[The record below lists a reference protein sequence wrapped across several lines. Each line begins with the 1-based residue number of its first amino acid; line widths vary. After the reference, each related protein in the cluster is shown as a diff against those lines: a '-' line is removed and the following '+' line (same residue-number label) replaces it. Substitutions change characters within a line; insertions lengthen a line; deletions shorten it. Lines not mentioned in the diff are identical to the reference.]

1 MKLRIKGPSIRLRLT
16 QSKVAGFAETGFW
29 QETTPMPGG
38 TLTYK
43 LLRSAEANG
52 LEASWE
58 AGMLTLLVSDSAAAA
73 WATTEE
79 ISMRGEITLESG
91 EVLKLLVEKDFACL
105 DNTEEDQSDNYPNPH
120 ATC

>member
-16 QSKVAGFAETGFW
+16 QSEVASFAETGLW

-38 TLTYK
+38 TLTYT
-43 LLRSAEANG
+43 LQRSEQARG

-58 AGMLTLLVSDSAAAA
+58 SGSLTVFVPESVANA
-73 WATTEE
+73 WATTGE
-79 ISMRGEITLESG
+79 ISMRGEMILDAGVT
-91 EVLKLLVEKDFACL
+91 LKLLVEKDFACL

>member
-1 MKLRIKGPSIRLRLT
+1 
-16 QSKVAGFAETGFW
+16 
-29 QETTPMPGG
+29 MPGG
-38 TLTYK
+38 MLTYR
-43 LLRSAEANG
+43 LQRSAQANG
-52 LEASWE
+52 LEASWK
-58 AGMLTLLVSDSAAAA
+58 ADTLTVFVPDSAAEV

-91 EVLKLLVEKDFACL
+91 EALKLLVEKDFACL

>member
-16 QSKVAGFAETGFW
+16 QSEVAGFAETGLW
-29 QETTPMPGG
+29 QEMTPMPGG
-38 TLTYK
+38 MLTYK
-43 LLRSAEANG
+43 LQRSAEAKG
-52 LEASWE
+52 LEARWE
-58 AGMLTLLVSDSAAAA
+58 EQTLTVLVPVSAADA
-73 WATTEE
+73 WTSTAE

-91 EVLKLLVEKDFACL
+91 ETLKLLVEKDFACL